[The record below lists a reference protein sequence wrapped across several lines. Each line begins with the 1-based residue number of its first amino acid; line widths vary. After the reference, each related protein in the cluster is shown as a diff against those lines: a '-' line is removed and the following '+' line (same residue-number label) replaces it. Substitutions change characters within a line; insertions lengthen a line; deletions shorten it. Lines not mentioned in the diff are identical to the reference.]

1 MIHMSQDATVKRLIE
16 SELREERELIKE
28 YAYLKKLEE
37 LVEGRKETAALRV
50 LSRVRRYERRLERAH
65 RHVLYMLEEI
75 EQERLPPEVVER
87 IYNIERDLEFYI
99 EDFERM
105 TSSDDMQL
113 RELIENRAWD
123 ELERYVIGN
132 LEMDISRW
140 LEIDGILLD
149 LELDCV
155 LNDLETT

>member
-1 MIHMSQDATVKRLIE
+1 MSQDATVKRLIE